1 MVAGVTVMVIVAI
14 FAHCPSVGVNV
25 YSVVSKLFSSGDQIP
40 SISLTEVGG
49 KATIVAPEQIAL
61 TCVNV
66 GFVFG
71 VVATFTSIEI
81 ALPQSPVAYA

>member
-1 MVAGVTVMVIVAI
+1 MVIVAV
-14 FAHCPSVGVNV
+14 FAHCPSIGVNV
-25 YSVVSKLFSSGDQIP
+25 YSVVSKLFSSGDQVP
-40 SISLTEVGG
+40 SISLTEVVS

-71 VVATFTSIEI
+71 VVATVTAIET
-81 ALPQSPVAYA
+81 AVPQSPVAYA